1 MKGLS
6 AVFALMLLLIGCKEK
21 VQEKT
26 TEVAAEQKE
35 VLSFGDGVHSPV
47 ANSAEDMAEM
57 YELIKGNDTIK
68 TTFKAKVVE
77 VCQMKGCWMKVDLGN
92 EQTAM
97 VRFKDYGFFMPK
109 DLAGK
114 EVIIEG
120 GAFVEH
126 MSVED
131 RQHYAEDAGSSVE
144 EIEAITEP
152 EITYSFEATGVEIKS

>member
-1 MKGLS
+1 MKALS
-6 AVFALMLLLIGCKEK
+6 AVFAVMLLLTGCKEK

-35 VLSFGDGVHSPV
+35 VVSFGDGVNSPV
-47 ANSAEDMAEM
+47 ANSAEEMAEM
-57 YELIKGNDTIK
+57 YGLIKENDTIQA
-68 TTFKAKVVE
+68 TFQAKVTE

-92 EQTAM
+92 DQIAM

-120 GAFVEH
+120 GAFVEE

-131 RQHYAEDAGSSVE
+131 RKHYAEDAGSTVE

-152 EITYSFEATGVEIKS
+152 KKTLSFEATGVVIK